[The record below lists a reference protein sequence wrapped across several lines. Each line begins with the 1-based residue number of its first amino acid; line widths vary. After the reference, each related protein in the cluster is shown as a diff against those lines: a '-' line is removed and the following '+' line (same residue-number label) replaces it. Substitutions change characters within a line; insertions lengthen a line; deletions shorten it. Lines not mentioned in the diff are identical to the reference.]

1 MMRFARVVFSIAGIW
16 GFLVL
21 TPLYFMLDLV
31 GREYPP
37 PVTHPD
43 FYYGFVTIT
52 MAWQVA
58 FLVIAT
64 DPIRFRP
71 FMLVAMLEKFGY
83 VATMWALYARGGLQ
97 LAQLSVSGPD
107 VVLGLLFAAAFVKTA
122 PALSSPTVRAPVP
135 SKPMT

>member
-52 MAWQVA
+52 LAWQVA

-97 LAQLSVSGPD
+97 LAQLSVCGPD
-107 VVLGLLFAAAFVKTA
+107 VVLACYSSRRSSKRRRLFPPQPFG
-122 PALSSPTVRAPVP
+122 PQFRPSP
-135 SKPMT
+135 